1 MPPVRK
7 PPTPAKEL
15 ARLASELGPVEQRI
29 LVELAKRLRDGERCY
44 GRFNLSTDRRDFRAE
59 AAEEALDLAIYAA
72 AQLLRGER

>member
-1 MPPVRK
+1 M
-7 PPTPAKEL
+7 THDAEEL
-15 ARLASELGPVEQRI
+15 ARLASELGPVERRI
-29 LVELAKRLRDGERCY
+29 LVELAQRLRDGERRY